1 MNINSIDK
9 KDIKLKGYTYFSKY
23 YINNQNDYSIDI
35 AKPIDR
41 NQRFPSEQQ
50 SCLQNSL
57 SSYKDYKS
65 LYYKYKKK
73 YLNLKNKI
81 LIPVDK

>member
-1 MNINSIDK
+1 MDYKN
-9 KDIKLKGYTYFSKY
+9 KY
-23 YINNQNDYSIDI
+23 YVNDSSNHIAKQNDRY
-35 AKPIDR
+35 
-41 NQRFPSEQQ
+41 QRFPSEQQ